1 MSTRAT
7 TSVAPAPLLSSDRS
21 SGWASAPR
29 AAQYKVFVS
38 GNMLDGPVGMV
49 VDHGQLLVASFTND
63 HILRV
68 NTSDGELL
76 QTFGNDNELDCPEG
90 LAIGPDRNLYV
101 ASFLL
106 RHVVRYELSSGAFL
120 GQFAPPRQ
128 SSGPRPFP
136 PPGGAEEAAAM
147 PAAAV
152 KPASRAREPPL
163 LGAEDLAFDGEG
175 HLHVTAYFHN
185 AVHKYNGSSG
195 EFLLAYGKGVV
206 RGPVGITC
214 GPHDGTMYVASYK
227 DSQVLRFS
235 AEGRFLGVAAGGR
248 RARTPVQC
256 CRGGPSSAN
265 VPTHCTRAAL
275 ARPRGPTFS

>member
-1 MSTRAT
+1 M
-7 TSVAPAPLLSSDRS
+7 
-21 SGWASAPR
+21 
-29 AAQYKVFVS
+29 FVS

-49 VDHGQLLVASFTND
+49 VDSGQLLVASFTND

-68 NTSDGELL
+68 NTSNGELL

-106 RHVVRYELSSGAFL
+106 RHVVRYELSTGAFL
-120 GQFAPPRQ
+120 GQFAPPLT

-136 PPGGAEEAAAM
+136 PPGSAGGAEEAS
-147 PAAAV
+147 
-152 KPASRAREPPL
+152 KGDARPPPPL
-163 LGAEDLAFDGEG
+163 LGAEDLAFDWEG

-195 EFLLAYGKGVV
+195 AFLLSYGKGVV
-206 RGPVGITC
+206 RGPVGVTC
-214 GPHDGTMYVASYK
+214 GPHDGTMYVAAYK

-235 AEGRFLGVAAGGR
+235 TDGRFLGVAAGVR
-248 RARTPVQC
+248 RVQRAR
-256 CRGGPSSAN
+256 AL
-265 VPTHCTRAAL
+265 HAASNTGSRL
-275 ARPRGPTFS
+275 PALTAP